1 MPFATLNGNRAHYE
15 VYGQGDPLLLVSGL
29 GGPAVGWLLQVKDLS
44 ARYQVITLDNRGVG
58 ESEMPDLPS
67 YPTALLADDA
77 AVLLD
82 HLGVTRAHVVGAS
95 MGGTIAMELA
105 IRHPKRVRSL
115 SICCSWAHGDA
126 RFVQVVRAWM
136 ALSSYLSLEDRF
148 RRLLF
153 PWLYSPAFLADE
165 TAMADALKR
174 SLAYP
179 FPTRPEALARQGE
192 GLIAWNGTRLKEI
205 SRIKAPTQVLVG
217 KEDILTPPAFS
228 RALAGMIPD
237 ARFRILPGAH
247 AFVLEEAPRFN
258 GALLEFLK
266 GVRK

>member
-15 VYGQGDPLLLVSGL
+15 TYGQGDPVLLVSGL

-44 ARYQVITLDNRGVG
+44 ARYQVITLDNQGVG
-58 ESEMPDLPS
+58 ETERGDLPS

-77 AVLLD
+77 AALLD
-82 HLGVTRAHVVGAS
+82 HLGVARAHVVGAS

-115 SICCSWAHGDA
+115 SICCSWAQGDG
-126 RFVQVVRAWM
+126 RFIDVLRSWM
-136 ALSSYLSLEDRF
+136 ALAPHLSVENRF
-148 RRLLF
+148 RHVLF
-153 PWLYSPAFLADE
+153 PWLYTPAFLSDE
-165 TAMADALKR
+165 AAVAEALKR
-174 SLAYP
+174 SLAYAH
-179 FPTRPEALARQGE
+179 PTTPEGLTRQGQ

-205 SRIKAPTQVLVG
+205 RRIKAPTQILVG

-247 AFVLEEAPRFN
+247 AFLIEEAPRLN
-258 GALLEFLK
+258 GALMDFLK
-266 GVRK
+266 GIKK

>member
-15 VYGQGDPLLLVSGL
+15 AYGQGDPVLLVSGL
-29 GGPAVGWLLQVKDLS
+29 GGPAIGWLLQVKDLS
-44 ARYQVITLDNRGVG
+44 ARYRVITLDNRGVG
-58 ESEMPDLPS
+58 ETQMSDLPS

-77 AVLLD
+77 AALLE
-82 HLGVTRAHVVGAS
+82 HLGVARAHVVGAS

-105 IRHPKRVRSL
+105 IRHPRRVRSL
-115 SICCSWAHGDA
+115 SICCSWAHGDS
-126 RFVQVVRAWM
+126 RFIQVLRSWM
-136 ALSSYLSLEDRF
+136 ALAPHLSLEDRF
-148 RRLLF
+148 RHMLF
-153 PWLYSPAFLADE
+153 PWLYTPAFLSDE
-165 TAMADALKR
+165 TAMVEALKR

-179 FPTRPEALARQGE
+179 HPTTPEGLARQGE

-205 SRIKAPTQVLVG
+205 RRIKAPTQVLVG

-228 RALAGMIPD
+228 RALAGMIPN

-247 AFVLEEAPRFN
+247 AFFLEQAPRVN

-266 GVRK
+266 GVKQ

>member
-1 MPFATLNGNRAHYE
+1 MPFATLNGSRAHYE
-15 VYGQGDPLLLVSGL
+15 VSGEGDPVLLVNGL
-29 GGPAVGWLLQVKDLS
+29 GAPAVGWLLQVKDLS

-58 ESEMPDLPS
+58 ESEMPDLPA

-77 AVLLD
+77 AALLD
-82 HLGVTRAHVVGAS
+82 HLGVVRAHVVGAS

-105 IRHPKRVRSL
+105 IRQPQRVRSL
-115 SICCSWAHGDA
+115 SICCSWAQGDA

-136 ALSSYLSLEDRF
+136 ALSPHLSLEDRF
-148 RRLLF
+148 RHLLF
-153 PWLYSPAFLADE
+153 PWLYSSAVLGDE
-165 TAMADALKR
+165 AAMADALKR

-179 FPTRPEALARQGE
+179 HPTRPEALARQGE
-192 GLIAWNGTRLKEI
+192 GLIAWNGTRLEEI
-205 SRIKAPTQVLVG
+205 RRISAPTQVLVG

-247 AFVLEEAPRFN
+247 AFFLEEAPRFN

-266 GVRK
+266 GVTK

>member
-15 VYGQGDPLLLVSGL
+15 AYGQGDPVLLVSGL

-58 ESEMPDLPS
+58 ETERGDLPS

-77 AVLLD
+77 AALLD
-82 HLGVTRAHVVGAS
+82 HLGVARAHVVGAS

-115 SICCSWAHGDA
+115 SICCSWAQGDA
-126 RFVQVVRAWM
+126 RFIDVLRSWM
-136 ALSSYLSLEDRF
+136 ALAPHLSVENRF
-148 RRLLF
+148 RHVLF
-153 PWLYSPAFLADE
+153 PWLYTPAFLSDE
-165 TAMADALKR
+165 AAVAEALKR

-179 FPTRPEALARQGE
+179 HPTTPEGLTRQGQ

-205 SRIKAPTQVLVG
+205 RRIKAPTQILVG
-217 KEDILTPPAFS
+217 KDDILTPPAFS

-247 AFVLEEAPRFN
+247 AFLIEEAPRLN
-258 GALLEFLK
+258 GALMDFLK
-266 GVRK
+266 GIKK